1 MTIRR
6 ILVPLSGRHDPEDP
20 ASLDAPALQA
30 ALAVGA
36 RHEAH
41 VEVLCVTAAPGQP
54 EAEWSAWLPGYGIH
68 ELIRWT
74 EQENEERRRRAKAAF
89 DRAVAALPVQPPL
102 TDDPAS
108 GFSARFTEAAGGIA
122 RTVGAAGRLSDLIVT
137 ANSRAGWE
145 APFRPIL
152 EASLRGTGRPLLVS
166 PPQPAA
172 SFASRV
178 ALAWND
184 SVESARA
191 LAAGL
196 ELMTA
201 AEQVRVICCRESD
214 SVAPQPEPLLEYL
227 AAHGVEAEASELEA
241 TPRETPGAIVA
252 AAEAAGSDLL
262 VLGAY
267 LHSRAHSLLYGS
279 VTEFVLSDPKL
290 PALLVP

>member
-6 ILVPLSGRHDPEDP
+6 ILVPIIGRHDPEDP
-20 ASLDAPALQA
+20 ESLDAPALET

-41 VEVLCVTAAPGQP
+41 VEVLCVTAEPGDP

-74 EQENEERRRRAKAAF
+74 EQENEERRRRAKASF
-89 DRAVAALPVQPPL
+89 DRAVAALPVQPQL

-108 GFSARFTEAAGGIA
+108 GFSARFTEQVGGIA
-122 RTVGAAGRLSDLIVT
+122 RTIGAAGRLSDLVVT
-137 ANSRAGWE
+137 ASSRAGWE

-166 PPQPAA
+166 PPQAA
-172 SFASRV
+172 AGFARRV
-178 ALAWND
+178 VLAWND
-184 SVESARA
+184 TVESARA

-196 ELMTA
+196 ELMQA
-201 AEQVRVICCRESD
+201 AEQVRVICCRESER
-214 SVAPQPEPLLEYL
+214 VAPKPEPLLEYL
-227 AAHGVEAEASELEA
+227 AAHGIEAQAVALEE
-241 TPRETPGAIVA
+241 TPRDAPAAIVA
-252 AAEAAGSDLL
+252 AAEAADGDLL
-262 VLGAY
+262 LLGAY